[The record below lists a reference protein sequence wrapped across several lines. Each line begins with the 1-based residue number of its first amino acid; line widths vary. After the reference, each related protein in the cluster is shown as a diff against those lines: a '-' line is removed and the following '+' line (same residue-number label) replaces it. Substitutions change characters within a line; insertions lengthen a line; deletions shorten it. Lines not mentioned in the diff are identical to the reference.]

1 MQTLSADKILHA
13 SCVCV
18 EGKGVLILDKSGAGK
33 SALALALMA
42 YGAEL
47 VADDRVAL
55 RVEDGAVIASCPP
68 TIAGLIEARG
78 IGILNAEYRP
88 NVSLGL
94 VIDLNEV
101 SEERIQPRR
110 LITLLGCDLPLL
122 HGVEGIHFAPAILQ
136 FLRAGRSNR

>member
-13 SCVCV
+13 SCVFV
-18 EGKGVLILDKSGAGK
+18 DGKGVLILGKSGAGK

-42 YGAEL
+42 YGAVL

-55 RVEDGAVIASCPP
+55 RVEDGSVIASCPP

-88 NVSLGL
+88 NASLGL
-94 VIDLNEV
+94 VIDLDDV
-101 SEERIQPRR
+101 SQERVQPLRHF
-110 LITLLGCDLPLL
+110 TLLGCDLPLL